1 VSVPRSAWAGS
12 NRNIDWPGGYSLV
25 ACRSTK
31 NVLAGISFAALLVVL
46 PGCNPAAPLERA
58 GIELAPPASWHRE
71 RPSTWMVPGTPLA
84 AWSGPDGSSFVI
96 YRTLWVP
103 GGSAEM
109 FAEALGN
116 RLDNLPGLKL
126 VVKRAET
133 AAGAQAARVEVIAPG
148 TGDALAS
155 SGLGEP
161 NTPPGKTLSP
171 TREVTL
177 AFARPD
183 HTIYLTWHV
192 PQRSYDRI
200 EPDIRATIQ
209 SLRFDSRPA
218 AGSRK

>member
-1 VSVPRSAWAGS
+1 VERRSI
-12 NRNIDWPGGYSLV
+12 RNMLPGASL
-25 ACRSTK
+25 
-31 NVLAGISFAALLVVL
+31 LALLAVL

-58 GIELAPPASWHRE
+58 GIALAPPASWHRE
-71 RPSTWMVPGTPLA
+71 RPLTWMVPGTPLA

-109 FAEALGN
+109 LAEALGN

-126 VVKRAET
+126 VVKRTET
-133 AAGAQAARVEVIAPG
+133 AAGVQAARIEVIAPG
-148 TGDALAS
+148 TGDALAP

-161 NTPPGKTLSP
+161 ITPPGKMLSP
-171 TREVTL
+171 TRQVTL

-183 HTIYLTWHV
+183 HTIYLTWHI

-200 EPDIRATIQ
+200 EPDIRATLQ
-209 SLRFDSRPA
+209 SLRFDSSRVPA
-218 AGSRK
+218 SRK

>member
-1 VSVPRSAWAGS
+1 
-12 NRNIDWPGGYSLV
+12 
-25 ACRSTK
+25 
-31 NVLAGISFAALLVVL
+31 
-46 PGCNPAAPLERA
+46 
-58 GIELAPPASWHRE
+58 
-71 RPSTWMVPGTPLA
+71 
-84 AWSGPDGSSFVI
+84 
-96 YRTLWVP
+96 
-103 GGSAEM
+103 M

-126 VVKRAET
+126 VVKLR
-133 AAGAQAARVEVIAPG
+133 GDRRRRQAARVEVIAPG
-148 TGDALAS
+148 TGDALAP

-161 NTPPGKTLSP
+161 ITPPGKTLLP

-218 AGSRK
+218 PGSRK